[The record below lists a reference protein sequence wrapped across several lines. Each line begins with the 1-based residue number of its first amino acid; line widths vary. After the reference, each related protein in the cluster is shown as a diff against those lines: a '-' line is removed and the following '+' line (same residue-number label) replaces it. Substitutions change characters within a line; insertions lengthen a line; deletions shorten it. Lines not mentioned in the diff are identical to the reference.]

1 MDPLKLL
8 SRSTKLHK
16 KQGAPTKEPSL
27 PSGQEARPQLYAS
40 AGDEVKETTSSRK
53 RKRAQQSKQ
62 DDVMDSAAPDFFG
75 GASRPIEKS
84 KPQQDDETSQPED
97 EGADG
102 GADDE
107 ETEAHARKLLK
118 QHKLKMTWLNPSATP
133 KGKKKAKEAKK
144 EQNQHVYPRPLER
157 FHTLRK
163 RFGIPPRVQ
172 ENVSEQGYD
181 LATEVQMAALP
192 LLLDNPNSF
201 LRAPDGQDV
210 VKHDSSYIDLLAVA
224 PTGSGK
230 TLAFLIP

>member
-62 DDVMDSAAPDFFG
+62 DDMMDSAAPDFFG

-97 EGADG
+97 EGADE

-133 KGKKKAKEAKK
+133 KGKKKAKRCTLYKK
-144 EQNQHVYPRPLER
+144 AGTLTRTS
-157 FHTLRK
+157 HTGVNKVKFSGRIGRK
-163 RFGIPPRVQ
+163 K
-172 ENVSEQGYD
+172 
-181 LATEVQMAALP
+181 L
-192 LLLDNPNSF
+192 
-201 LRAPDGQDV
+201 
-210 VKHDSSYIDLLAVA
+210 K
-224 PTGSGK
+224 TGSYRLTITATDTAK
-230 TLAFLIP
+230 NKSKSIKLRFKIVK